1 MGSNLLYWY
10 KIKLILEKEVIMP
23 IRKASAIWE
32 GNLING
38 KGTVEVE
45 SGLFKGSYSFLSR
58 FEKEKGTN
66 PEELL
71 GAAHAACYSMAFS
84 SMLGEKGYKPIKI
97 STEANVSIEKNGGGF
112 SITKILL
119 VTRGEVP
126 GIDKET
132 FSKIANEAK
141 VGCPVSKAL
150 AATKIDLESILV

>member
-1 MGSNLLYWY
+1 
-10 KIKLILEKEVIMP
+10 MP
-23 IRKASAIWE
+23 VRKANAVWE
-32 GNLING
+32 GNLFKG

-45 SGLFKGSYSFLSR
+45 SGLFKGSYSFLTR
-58 FEKEKGTN
+58 FENEKGTN

-84 SMLGEKGYKPIKI
+84 SMLGEKDYKPVRI
-97 STEANVSIEKNGGGF
+97 STEANVSIEKVGDGF
-112 SITKILL
+112 AITKILL

-126 GIDKET
+126 DIDKET

-150 AATKIDLESILV
+150 AATNIELEAILL

>member
-1 MGSNLLYWY
+1 
-10 KIKLILEKEVIMP
+10 MP
-23 IRKASAIWE
+23 VRKANAVWE

-45 SGLFKGSYSFLSR
+45 SGLFKGQYSFLTR
-58 FEKEKGTN
+58 FKDEKGTN

-84 SMLGEKGYKPIKI
+84 SMLGEKGYKPVKI
-97 STEANVSIEKNGGGF
+97 STEANVSIEKVGDSF
-112 SITKILL
+112 AITKILL

-126 GIDKET
+126 DIDKET
-132 FSKIANEAK
+132 FLKIANEAK

-150 AATKIDLESILV
+150 AATPIELEAILL

>member
-1 MGSNLLYWY
+1 
-10 KIKLILEKEVIMP
+10 MP
-23 IRKASAIWE
+23 VRKASATWE
-32 GNLING
+32 GNLFKG

-45 SGLFKGSYSFLSR
+45 SGLFKGSYSFLTR
-58 FEKEKGTN
+58 FEDEKGTN

-84 SMLGEKGYKPIKI
+84 SMLGEKGYKPVKI
-97 STEANVSIEKNGGGF
+97 STEANVSIEKVGDGF
-112 SITKILL
+112 AITKILL

-126 GIDKET
+126 DIDKET

-150 AATKIDLESILV
+150 AATNIELEAILL

>member
-1 MGSNLLYWY
+1 
-10 KIKLILEKEVIMP
+10 MP
-23 IRKASAIWE
+23 IRKANAVWE

-45 SGLFKGSYSFLSR
+45 SGLFKSLYSFLTR
-58 FEKEKGTN
+58 FEEGEGTN

-84 SMLGEKGYKPIKI
+84 SMLGEKGYKPVKI
-97 STEANVSIEKNGGGF
+97 STESNVHIEKAGDDF
-112 SITKILL
+112 SITKIIL

-126 GIDKET
+126 DIDKET
-132 FSKIANEAK
+132 FLNIANKAK

-150 AATKIDLESILV
+150 AATTIELEAVLL

>member
-1 MGSNLLYWY
+1 
-10 KIKLILEKEVIMP
+10 MP
-23 IRKASAIWE
+23 VRKANAIWE
-32 GNLING
+32 GNLFKG

-45 SGLFKGSYSFLSR
+45 SGLFKGSYSFLTR
-58 FEKEKGTN
+58 FENEKGTN

-84 SMLGEKGYKPIKI
+84 SMLGEKGYKPVKI
-97 STEANVSIEKNGGGF
+97 STEANVSIEKVGDGF
-112 SITKILL
+112 AITKILL
-119 VTRGEVP
+119 LTRGAVP

-150 AATKIDLESILV
+150 ASTNIELEAILL

>member
-1 MGSNLLYWY
+1 
-10 KIKLILEKEVIMP
+10 MP
-23 IRKASAIWE
+23 VRKASATWE
-32 GNLING
+32 GNLFKG

-45 SGLFKGSYSFLSR
+45 SGLFKGSYSFLTR
-58 FEKEKGTN
+58 FENEKGTN

-84 SMLGEKGYKPIKI
+84 SMLGEKGYKPVKI
-97 STEANVSIEKNGGGF
+97 STEANVSIEKVGDGF
-112 SITKILL
+112 AITKILL

-126 GIDKET
+126 DIDKET

-150 AATKIDLESILV
+150 AATNIELEAILL

>member
-1 MGSNLLYWY
+1 
-10 KIKLILEKEVIMP
+10 MP
-23 IRKASAIWE
+23 VRKANAIWE

-45 SGLFKGSYSFLSR
+45 SGLFKGSYSFLTR
-58 FEKEKGTN
+58 FENEKGTN

-71 GAAHAACYSMAFS
+71 GAAHAACFSMALS
-84 SMLGEKGYKPIKI
+84 SLLGEKGYKPVKI
-97 STEANVSIEKNGGGF
+97 STEANVSIEKVGDGF
-112 SITKILL
+112 AITKILL

-126 GIDKET
+126 DIDKET

-150 AATKIDLESILV
+150 AATNIELEAILL